1 MRGMS
6 DESAD
11 VPVCTVVHVP
21 ERSRYEARS
30 PDGGLM
36 GVLEYR
42 RTDGVVVMPRTV
54 TLPPFRGRGVAAAMT
69 RRALDDAAAAGDT
82 VVPACWYVAQFVDRN
97 PDYARLVA

>member
-1 MRGMS
+1 MS
-6 DESAD
+6 DEPARTE
-11 VPVCTVVHVP
+11 VCTVVHVP

-30 PDGGLM
+30 PDGGELM

-82 VVPACWYVAQFVDRN
+82 VVPACWYVAQFVERN